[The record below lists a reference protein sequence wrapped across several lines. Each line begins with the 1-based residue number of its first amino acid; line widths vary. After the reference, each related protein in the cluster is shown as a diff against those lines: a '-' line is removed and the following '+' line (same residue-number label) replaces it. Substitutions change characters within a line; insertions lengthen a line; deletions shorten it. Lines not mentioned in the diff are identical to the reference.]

1 MLLFHYLLLI
11 IDAFNLQFLLV
22 IFPAAFQG
30 NPCFSSTGKFHNN
43 YNCIHAY
50 GITGILPVGSNP
62 RFRTIGKS
70 FRYYW

>member
-1 MLLFHYLLLI
+1 MSLFTPNYSRI
-11 IDAFNLQFLLV
+11 SPKFLLV
-22 IFPAAFQG
+22 IFPATFRG
-30 NPCFSSTGKFHNN
+30 NPCSNSTGIFDNN

-50 GITGILPVGSNP
+50 GITGILPVGSYP